1 MRKIIIVMIMALFAG
16 LNVEAQQ
23 NRIPAKGVAKTS
35 KESAFEPFSFTRR
48 ALGETDILIEIL
60 YTGVCHSDVHSA
72 RGEWGSGATY
82 PIVPGHEIVGK
93 VVSAGSKVTKFKVGD
108 YAGIGAFIHACG
120 TCDNCKRGEEQFCTN
135 GTTFTYGRPDKYH
148 NNDMAYGG
156 YSDKIVMDERFT
168 IKIPQNADLKRI
180 SPLLCAGVTV
190 YNPLQFSNV
199 KSGDTVAVAGFGGLG
214 HLAVKYAVAKGAKVW
229 VFDITESKRQ
239 VALDMGATG
248 YVNVNNTNE
257 LANLRSKFSFILS
270 TIPANYDPLVYVGML
285 RENGEMAIVGQPAA
299 DKDPKISVSA
309 LPFFAHRKIYGSLI
323 GGIALT
329 QDVINYSVENNIYP
343 DVEIISPY
351 QIDEAFDKIVAGEVK
366 FRYVIDIKK
375 LK

>member
-1 MRKIIIVMIMALFAG
+1 MKKIILVMVLAIFAI
-16 LNVEAQQ
+16 LHVEAQQ
-23 NRIPAKGVAKTS
+23 SRIPAKGMAKAS
-35 KESAFEPFSFTRR
+35 KENAFEPFSFTRR
-48 ALGETDILIEIL
+48 ALGENDIQIDIL

-72 RGEWGSGATY
+72 RSEWAFGASY
-82 PIVPGHEIVGK
+82 PVVPGHEIVGK
-93 VVSAGSKVTKFKVGD
+93 VTSVGKKVTKFKVGD
-108 YAGIGAFIHACG
+108 YAGVGAFIHACG
-120 TCDNCKRGEEQFCTN
+120 TCENCKNGEEQFCTN

-156 YSDKIVMDERFT
+156 YSDMIVMDERFT
-168 IKIPQNADLKRI
+168 IKIPKNADIKKVA
-180 SPLLCAGVTV
+180 PLLCAGITV

-199 KSGDTVAVAGFGGLG
+199 KSGDTIAVAGFGGLG

-229 VFDITESKRQ
+229 VFDITENKRQ
-239 VALDMGATG
+239 DALKMGATA
-248 YVNVNNTNE
+248 YVNVNNANE
-257 LANLRSKFSFILS
+257 LEGLRNKFSFIVS
-270 TIPANYDPLVYVGML
+270 TIPASYDPLMYVGML
-285 RENGEMAIVGQPAA
+285 KENGELAIVGQPAA

-323 GGIALT
+323 GGIAQT
-329 QDVINYSVENNIYP
+329 QEMIDYSIENNIYP

-366 FRYVIDIKK
+366 FRYVLDMKK